1 MLRQSLFEMKA
12 SDEDILSR
20 VARAKGHTE
29 KFVLKKMEEKD
40 PYWLETEEG
49 LVMWKN
55 HVYIPKDQRLL
66 EVIIRMHHDLSHVG
80 HPGIHQTEELI
91 TQCKVANSL

>member
-1 MLRQSLFEMKA
+1 MFEMKA

-20 VARAKGHTE
+20 VARAKEHTE

-49 LVMWKN
+49 LAMWKN
-55 HVYIPKDQRLL
+55 RVYIPKDQKLR
-66 EVIIRMHHDLSHVG
+66 EDIIRMHHNLPHVG
-80 HPGIHQTEELI
+80 HPGIHRTEELI
-91 TQCKVANSL
+91 M